1 LTEAGNTFLGHAR
14 LATAQVDAAVEAAGR
29 AAQPAKPR
37 FALEFLTGQEM
48 TWLTCAMHLLCE
60 ELPNIEVTVSRDY
73 STKLAAALAHGML
86 DVAFM

>member
-1 LTEAGNTFLGHAR
+1 
-14 LATAQVDAAVEAAGR
+14 VDAAVEAAGR

-60 ELPNIEVTVSRDY
+60 ELPNIEVTVSSDY
-73 STKLAAALAHGML
+73 STELAAALAHGML